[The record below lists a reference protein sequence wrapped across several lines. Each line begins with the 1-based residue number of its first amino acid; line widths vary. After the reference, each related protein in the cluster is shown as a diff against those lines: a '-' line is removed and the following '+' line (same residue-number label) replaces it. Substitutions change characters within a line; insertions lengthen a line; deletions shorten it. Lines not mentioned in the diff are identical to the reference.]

1 VVGDV
6 MRTQEGFSINPFLEE
21 GKMRKLCPVLALVV
35 IAFLTVIGAGWATA
49 AEDILIGNVQD
60 LSGPNKAFGL
70 ATVNGAQMYFDKIN
84 AAGGINGRKLT
95 IISYDTKSEVNEA
108 ISAYRRLGD
117 LDKVS
122 LVIGPPIANMG
133 IALAPIAEQKKVPV
147 VGLYMDER
155 ATTKQD
161 GSPWT
166 YMFLAQNSSGAQAR
180 TIAQYAVKDL
190 KLKKFALLYNQQ
202 NAYSVSLAEPF
213 IEYVTANGGSIVA
226 KETFM
231 TADKD
236 YRAQLTKIKQA
247 NPEAIYMPNYPQ
259 EIPLTLQQSF
269 DLGIKA
275 TILGNNSYIPFALA
289 SNTDPKAS
297 EGVYFPYGIDPSDPK
312 LKEYSAEYEKKFGY
326 PAITQAFSGWDL
338 GGAIVEAY
346 KRALAVNQKP
356 SGDLLAAELAKTK
369 DFPGYQGS
377 FTISPKTHRPLGLTM
392 YILQVKAGKPVTLGK
407 ITPPEEK

>member
-1 VVGDV
+1 MKKTGIIVA
-6 MRTQEGFSINPFLEE
+6 
-21 GKMRKLCPVLALVV
+21 CLALMSL
-35 IAFLTVIGAGWATA
+35 ALLAGVPAPA
-49 AEDILIGNVQD
+49 ADEILVGNIQD

-70 ATVNGAQMYFDKIN
+70 ATVNGVQMYFDQVN
-84 AAGGINGRKLT
+84 AAGGINGKKLK
-95 IISYDTKSEVNEA
+95 IVSYDTKSEVNEA
-108 ISAYRRLGD
+108 ISAYRRLCD

-122 LVIGPPIANMG
+122 VIIGPPIANMG
-133 IALAPIAEQKKVPV
+133 IALAPLTDAKKIPII
-147 VGLYMDER
+147 GLYMDER
-155 ATTKQD
+155 ATTKPD
-161 GSPWT
+161 GAPWT

-180 TIAQYAVKDL
+180 TIAGYAIKEL
-190 KLKKFALLYNQQ
+190 KLKKFAVLLNQQ

-213 IEYVTANGGSIVA
+213 VSFVTENGGTIVA

-259 EIPLTLQQSF
+259 EIPLALQQSY

-275 TILGNNSYIPFALA
+275 VILGDNSYIPFALA

-312 LKEYSAEYEKKFGY
+312 LKEFSAQYEKKFGY

-346 KRALAVNQKP
+346 QRALTASKKP
-356 SGDLLAAELAKTK
+356 SGDALTAELAKTR
-369 DFPGYQGS
+369 DF
-377 FTISPKTHRPLGLTM
+377 
-392 YILQVKAGKPVTLGK
+392 
-407 ITPPEEK
+407 

>member
-1 VVGDV
+1 
-6 MRTQEGFSINPFLEE
+6 MKKLSILVA
-21 GKMRKLCPVLALVV
+21 RVIIALLAV
-35 IAFLTVIGAGWATA
+35 FGAGGAGA
-49 AEDILIGNVQD
+49 AEEILVGNIQD

-70 ATVNGAQMYFDKIN
+70 ATFNGAQMYFDKIN
-84 AAGGINGRKLT
+84 AAGGVNGMKLKV
-95 IISYDTKSEVNEA
+95 ISYDTKSEVNEA
-108 ISAYRRLGD
+108 ISAYRRLCD

-133 IALAPIAEQKKVPV
+133 IALAPIAEGKKIPII
-147 VGLYMDER
+147 GLYMDER
-155 ATTKQD
+155 ATTKPD
-161 GSPWT
+161 GKPWT

-180 TIAQYAVKDL
+180 TIALYAVKDL
-190 KLKKFALLYNQQ
+190 KLKKYALLYNQQ
-202 NAYSVSLAEPF
+202 NAYSVSLVEPF
-213 IEYVTANGGSIVA
+213 VAYVTENGGAIVA

-259 EIPLTLQQSF
+259 EIPLTLQQSY

-312 LKEYSAEYEKKFGY
+312 LKEFSAQYEKKFGY

-346 KRALAVNQKP
+346 QRALTASKKP
-356 SGDLLAAELAKTK
+356 SGDALAAELAKTR
-369 DFPGYQGS
+369 DFPGFQGP
-377 FTISPKTHRPLGLTM
+377 FTLSPKTHRPLGLTM
-392 YILQVKAGKPVTLGK
+392 YILQVKGGKPVTLTK
-407 ITPPEEK
+407 LIPPEEK

>member
-1 VVGDV
+1 LAV
-6 MRTQEGFSINPFLEE
+6 FA
-21 GKMRKLCPVLALVV
+21 VLSL
-35 IAFLTVIGAGWATA
+35 FGAGWTTA
-49 AEDILIGNVQD
+49 AEEILIGNVQD

-70 ATVNGAQMYFDKIN
+70 ATVNGAQMYFDKVN
-84 AAGGINGRKLT
+84 AAGGINGRKLK
-95 IISYDTKSEVNEA
+95 IVSYDTKSEVNEA

-133 IALAPIAEQKKVPV
+133 IALAPIAEQKKIPII
-147 VGLYMDER
+147 GLYMDER

-161 GSPWT
+161 GTPWT

-180 TIAQYAVKDL
+180 TIAQYAVKEL
-190 KLKKFALLYNQQ
+190 KLKKFAMLYNQQ

-213 IEYVTANGGSIVA
+213 AAYVTANGGTIVA

-247 NPEAIYMPNYPQ
+247 NPDAIYMPNYPQ
-259 EIPLTLQQSF
+259 EIPLALQQSF

-275 TILGNNSYIPFALA
+275 TILGDNSYIPFALA

-297 EGVYFPYGIDPSDPK
+297 EGVYFPYGIDPSDAK
-312 LKEYSAEYEKKFGY
+312 LTEYSAQYEKKFGY

-346 KRALAVNQKP
+346 TRALAANSKP

-369 DFPGYQGS
+369 DFPGHQGA
-377 FTISPKTHRPLGLTM
+377 FTISPKTHRPIGLTM
-392 YILQVKAGKPVTLGK
+392 YILQVKGGKSVTLGK
-407 ITPPEEK
+407 VTPPEEK

>member
-1 VVGDV
+1 
-6 MRTQEGFSINPFLEE
+6 
-21 GKMRKLCPVLALVV
+21 MRKPSLLLSLAALVLLSV
-35 IAFLTVIGAGWATA
+35 FGAGWAVA
-49 AEDILIGNVQD
+49 AEEILVGNVQD

-70 ATVNGAQMYFDKIN
+70 ATVNGVQMYFDKIN
-84 AAGGINGRKLT
+84 AAGGINGRKLR

-122 LVIGPPIANMG
+122 IVIGPPIANMG
-133 IALAPIAEQKKVPV
+133 IALAPISEQKKIPI

-190 KLKKFALLYNQQ
+190 KLKKYALLFNQQ

-213 IEYVTANGGSIVA
+213 AEYVTANGGAIVA

-236 YRAQLTKIKQA
+236 YRAQLTKIKQVS
-247 NPEAIYMPNYPQ
+247 PEAIYMPNYPQ
-259 EIPLTLQQSF
+259 EIPLTLQQSY

-312 LKEYSAEYEKKFGY
+312 LTDYSAQYEKKYGY

-346 KRALAVNQKP
+346 KRALGKGQKP
-356 SGDLLAAELAKTK
+356 SGDVLAAELAKTK
-369 DFPGYQGS
+369 DFPGHQGAFS
-377 FTISPKTHRPLGLTM
+377 ISPKTHRPLGLAM
-392 YILQVKAGKPVTLGK
+392 YILQVKGGKAVTLSK
-407 ITPPEEK
+407 IIPPEEK

>member
-1 VVGDV
+1 
-6 MRTQEGFSINPFLEE
+6 MKRALPYS
-21 GKMRKLCPVLALVV
+21 ALVLLF
-35 IAFLTVIGAGWATA
+35 FLASFA
-49 AEDILIGNVQD
+49 AAADEILLGNIQD

-70 ATVNGAQMYFDKIN
+70 ATINGAQMYFDKVN
-84 AAGGINGRKLT
+84 EAGGINGMKLKV
-95 IISYDTKSEVNEA
+95 ISYDTKSEVNEA
-108 ISAYRRLGD
+108 ISAYRRLCD

-133 IALAPIAEQKKVPV
+133 IALAPITDGKKVPII
-147 VGLYMDER
+147 GLYMDER
-155 ATTKQD
+155 ATTKPD
-161 GSPWT
+161 GKPWP

-180 TIAQYAVKDL
+180 TIAQYAIKELKVK
-190 KLKKFALLYNQQ
+190 KYALLYNQQ

-213 IEYVTANGGSIVA
+213 VAFVTANGGTIVA

-259 EIPLTLQQSF
+259 EIPLTLQQSY

-275 TILGNNSYIPFALA
+275 IILGDNSYIPFALA

-312 LKEYSAEYEKKFGY
+312 LKDFGAQYEKKYGY

-338 GGAIVEAY
+338 GGATVEAY
-346 KRALAVNQKP
+346 KRALAANKKP
-356 SGDLLAAELAKTK
+356 SGDLLAAELGKTK

-377 FTISPKTHRPLGLTM
+377 FTLSPQTHRPVGLTM
-392 YILQVKAGKPVTLGK
+392 YILQVKGGKPV
-407 ITPPEEK
+407 

>member
-1 VVGDV
+1 
-6 MRTQEGFSINPFLEE
+6 MRRLTL
-21 GKMRKLCPVLALVV
+21 LCALAA
-35 IAFLTVIGAGWATA
+35 IASLTIFDAGWAAA
-49 AEDILIGNVQD
+49 AEEILVGNVQD

-84 AAGGINGRKLT
+84 AAGGINGMKLR

-108 ISAYRRLGD
+108 ISAYRRLVD

-133 IALAPIAEQKKVPV
+133 IALAPIAEQKKIPII
-147 VGLYMDER
+147 GLYMDER
-155 ATTKQD
+155 ATTKPD

-180 TIAQYAVKDL
+180 TIAQYAIKDL

-213 IEYVTANGGSIVA
+213 AEYVTANGGTIVA

-247 NPEAIYMPNYPQ
+247 SPESIYMPNYPQ
-259 EIPLTLQQSF
+259 EIPLTLQQSY

-312 LKEYSAEYEKKFGY
+312 LKDYSTQYEQKFGY
-326 PAITQAFSGWDL
+326 PTITQSFSGWDL
-338 GGAIVEAY
+338 GGAIVESY
-346 KRALAVNQKP
+346 KRVLAGSQKP
-356 SGDLLAAELAKTK
+356 SGDFLAAELAKTK

-377 FTISPKTHRPLGLTM
+377 FSISPKTHRPLGLAM
-392 YILQVKAGKPVTLGK
+392 YILQIKGGKAVTLSK

>member
-1 VVGDV
+1 
-6 MRTQEGFSINPFLEE
+6 
-21 GKMRKLCPVLALVV
+21 MRKAPRVLTLAVF
-35 IAFLTVIGAGWATA
+35 AFLSLFSAGWTLA
-49 AEDILIGNVQD
+49 AEEILIGNVQD

-70 ATVNGAQMYFDKIN
+70 ATVNGAQMYFDKVN
-84 AAGGINGRKLT
+84 AAGGINGRKLK
-95 IISYDTKSEVNEA
+95 IVSYDTKSEVNEA

-133 IALAPIAEQKKVPV
+133 IALAPIAEQKKIPII
-147 VGLYMDER
+147 GLYMDER

-161 GSPWT
+161 GTPWT

-190 KLKKFALLYNQQ
+190 KLKKFAMLYNQQ
-202 NAYSVSLAEPF
+202 NAYSVSLVEPF
-213 IEYVTANGGSIVA
+213 VAYVTANGGAIVA

-247 NPEAIYMPNYPQ
+247 NPDAIYMPNYPQ
-259 EIPLTLQQSF
+259 EIPLALQQSF

-297 EGVYFPYGIDPSDPK
+297 EGVYFPYGIDPSDAK
-312 LKEYSAEYEKKFGY
+312 LTEYSAQYEKKFGY

-346 KRALAVNQKP
+346 TRALATNSKP

-369 DFPGYQGS
+369 DFPGYQGA

-392 YILQVKAGKPVTLGK
+392 YILQVKGGKSVTLGK
-407 ITPPEEK
+407 VTPPEEK

>member
-1 VVGDV
+1 
-6 MRTQEGFSINPFLEE
+6 
-21 GKMRKLCPVLALVV
+21 MRKAPRVLALAVF
-35 IAFLTVIGAGWATA
+35 AFLSLFSAGWTLA
-49 AEDILIGNVQD
+49 AEEILIGNVQD

-70 ATVNGAQMYFDKIN
+70 ATVNGAQMYFDKVN
-84 AAGGINGRKLT
+84 AAGGINGRKLK
-95 IISYDTKSEVNEA
+95 IVSYDTKSEVNEA

-133 IALAPIAEQKKVPV
+133 IALAPIAEQKKIPII
-147 VGLYMDER
+147 GLYMDER

-161 GSPWT
+161 GTPWT

-190 KLKKFALLYNQQ
+190 KLKKFAMLYNQQ
-202 NAYSVSLAEPF
+202 NAYSVSLVEPF
-213 IEYVTANGGSIVA
+213 VAYVTANGGAIVA

-247 NPEAIYMPNYPQ
+247 NPDAIYMPNYPQ
-259 EIPLTLQQSF
+259 EIPLALQQSF

-297 EGVYFPYGIDPSDPK
+297 EGVYFPYGIDPSDAK
-312 LKEYSAEYEKKFGY
+312 LTEYSAQYEKKFGY

-346 KRALAVNQKP
+346 TRALATNSKP

-369 DFPGYQGS
+369 DFPGYQGA

-392 YILQVKAGKPVTLGK
+392 YILQVKGGKSVTLGK
-407 ITPPEEK
+407 VTPPEEK